1 MAGILKVDQYQDF
14 NGNNIMTSDGSGNL
28 TLNNAALKATPA
40 FSARLNANQ
49 TLSTGTWTKGNFNTE
64 IFDSDGKFD
73 ASTNYRFTPGVAGY
87 YRVSAHGY
95 LQANDGNFGRV
106 AIYKNGSEYAFTA
119 NLYGAANYQTQQIE
133 VVMYL
138 DADDYVEAY
147 FKQDAGSD
155 KVLLGE
161 NGTES
166 NFAAE
171 RIIGA

>member
-1 MAGILKVDQYQDF
+1 MASIIKANELQDF
-14 NGNNIMTSDGSGNL
+14 NGNAIITSDGSGNV
-28 TLNNAALKATPA
+28 TVNAAAMKATPA

-87 YRVSAHGY
+87 YRVTAHGY
-95 LQANDGNFGRV
+95 LQCTDGNFGRV

-119 NLYGAANYQTQQIE
+119 NLYGASNYQTQQIE

-147 FKQDAGSD
+147 FKQDAGSNQT
-155 KVLLGE
+155 LLGE

>member
-1 MAGILKVDQYQDF
+1 MADGTLKV
-14 NGNNIMTSDGSGNL
+14 GTITTSSGSG
-28 TLNNAALKATPA
+28 TITVPSTVTIAGAIASTPA

-49 TLSTGTWTKGNFNTE
+49 TLVTATWTKGNFNTE
-64 IFDSDGKFD
+64 IFDSDGKYD
-73 ASTNYRFTPGVAGY
+73 TSNYRFTPGLAGY

-95 LQANDGNFGRV
+95 LQCTDTNFGKV
-106 AIYKNGSEYAFTA
+106 SIYKNGSSYAFTA
-119 NLYGAANYQTQQIE
+119 NGYPFSNYQTQQIE

-138 DADDYVEAY
+138 DADDYVEA
-147 FKQDAGSD
+147 FFNQEAGSD
-155 KVLLGE
+155 KILLGE

>member
-1 MAGILKVDQYQDF
+1 MADGTLKVGTIT
-14 NGNNIMTSDGSGNL
+14 NSAGSGNIAIGSGV
-28 TLNNAALKATPA
+28 TLLSNTPA

-49 TLSTGTWTKGNFNTE
+49 TISTGTWTKGNFNTE
-64 IFDSDGKFD
+64 IFDSNGKYD
-73 ASTNYRFTPGVAGY
+73 TSNYRFTPTVAGY

-95 LQANDGNFGRV
+95 LQCTDGNFGRV
-106 AIYKNGSEYAFTA
+106 AIYKNGSQYAYTVNGYPFS
-119 NLYGAANYQTQQIE
+119 NYQTQQIE

-147 FKQDAGSD
+147 FKQDAGSNQT
-155 KVLLGE
+155 LLGE

-171 RIIGA
+171 RIGS

>member
-1 MAGILKVDQYQDF
+1 MADGTLKVGTIT
-14 NGNNIMTSDGSGNL
+14 NSAGSGNITIGSGV
-28 TLNNAALKATPA
+28 TLQSKVPA
-40 FSARLNANQ
+40 FSARMNANQ
-49 TLSTGTWTKGNFNTE
+49 TISTGTWTKANFNTE
-64 IFDSDGKFD
+64 ILDTNGKYD
-73 ASTNYRFTPGVAGY
+73 TSNYRFTPGVAGY

-95 LQANDGNFGRV
+95 LQCTDGNFGRV
-106 AIYKNGSEYAFTA
+106 AIYKNGSQYAYTVNGYPFS
-119 NLYGAANYQTQQIE
+119 NYQTQQIE

-155 KVLLGE
+155 KILLGE

-171 RIIGA
+171 RLGA